1 MLHNFV
7 INADQLNFLN
17 VDDADHNELGIE
29 PILNGPDGN
38 VGYLPIPP
46 EEEEEVDFERR
57 DRIVQ
62 ELYSREMFRPKYNKD
77 RNNI

>member
-17 VDDADHNELGIE
+17 VNNADHNAIGIE

-46 EEEEEVDFERR
+46 EEEEELDFSRR

-62 ELYSREMFRPKYNKD
+62 ELYSCEIFCPKYNKD
-77 RNNI
+77 GNNI